1 MRADGR
7 EVFAGD
13 AWQVIVAVTG
23 AFGGG
28 SGIGRADPEDGVL
41 DVTVIPG
48 GSRLGLVRRAWG
60 LRRHTIAEQRDV
72 PHARGHVVEVDLPP
86 GTELNADGE
95 RARRRPGPRDGRA
108 GRLRAGRG
116 LNGTVVRTRGV
127 P

>member
-7 EVFAGD
+7 EVFAGG

-28 SGIGRADPEDGVL
+28 SGIGRADPADGVL
-41 DVTVIPG
+41 DVTIIPG

-60 LRRHTIAEQRDV
+60 LRRHTIADQHDV

-86 GTELNADGE
+86 GTEFNADGE
-95 RARRRPGPRDGRA
+95 VRDRGLDRVTVEA
-108 GRLRAGRG
+108 GRLRAGSG
-116 LNGTVVRTRGV
+116 LNRRRIVTNGW
-127 P
+127 